1 MWTVLLKMWLQLSLS
16 LAAMRERV
24 AVLERGAS
32 ATEYAIV
39 VSVVALAAIAAMTAF
54 GATLVHVFQSMSG
67 KLSGVG

>member
-1 MWTVLLKMWLQLSLS
+1 MWTVLMRMWIGVTLGLGGI
-16 LAAMRERV
+16 RERA

-54 GATLVHVFQSMSG
+54 GATLVHVFSSMSG

>member
-1 MWTVLLKMWLQLSLS
+1 MWTVLMRMWLQVTLGLGGI
-16 LAAMRERV
+16 RQRV
-24 AVLERGAS
+24 AVLEHGAS

-39 VSVVALAAIAAMTAF
+39 VSVVALAAIAAMTVF

>member
-1 MWTVLLKMWLQLSLS
+1 MWTVLMRMWVEAATG
-16 LAAMRERV
+16 LALLRQRA

-54 GATLVHVFQSMSG
+54 GAALVHVFGSMTG